1 MALKDMF
8 KNLINLNE
16 GDLEEEFEE
25 NAAEEP
31 QEPPRVRREA
41 PVRRYTETRR
51 RSGEAPSAMKV
62 VIVRP
67 EIFDEVAGIADHLI
81 QGKTVVLNL
90 ENSNKDMSR
99 RIVDFMSG
107 SAYALACKLK
117 KVANNTF
124 IIVPEHTDIAG
135 ELLLDDFDEQ
145 NYYI

>member
-1 MALKDMF
+1 MAIKDMW
-8 KNLINLNE
+8 KNFVNINENDLDDGYENE
-16 GDLEEEFEE
+16 AVEETV
-25 NAAEEP
+25 EP
-31 QEPPRVRREA
+31 EVRVKREPVQ
-41 PVRRYTETRR
+41 R
-51 RSGEAPSAMKV
+51 RSYDRRSSAQTGGAMKV

-67 EIFDEVAGIADHLI
+67 EMFDEVAGIADHLI

-90 ENSNKDMSR
+90 ETANKDIAR

-135 ELLLDDFDEQ
+135 ELMLEEYDEHS
-145 NYYI
+145 YL